1 MGYTHYY
8 TVEAGRMSDE
18 EWWELTERV
27 DIITAYYYDHSD
39 EELVVLNDDII
50 QVKGPCEW
58 FVIER
63 DVQHP
68 SWRSGVDGPVFHF
81 TKTNHHDYDKIIVAC
96 ILALK
101 ETLGDRVSISSD
113 GGDEVFTSG
122 AGYEIYQASSD
133 VFRVGQEVAEMLE
146 GRTWDW
152 DGRGFMN
159 TSTPTKG
166 GEEE

>member
-18 EWWELTERV
+18 EWWELTERI
-27 DIITAYYYDHSD
+27 DIITAYYYNHSD
-39 EELVVLNDDII
+39 EELVVINDDII

-68 SWRSGVDGPVFHF
+68 SWRQQPPLGPVFHF

-101 ETLGDRVSISSD
+101 AVLKDRVSISSD
-113 GGDEVFTSG
+113 GGDEVFTSSKG
-122 AGYEIYQASSD
+122 FDIYQEASN
-133 VFRVGQEVAEMLE
+133 VFRFGQMV
-146 GRTWDW
+146 D
-152 DGRGFMN
+152 DFIN

>member
-1 MGYTHYY
+1 
-8 TVEAGRMSDE
+8 MSDE
-18 EWWELTERV
+18 EWWELTERI
-27 DIITAYYYDHSD
+27 DIITTNHYGSD
-39 EELVVLNDDII
+39 IREEAVVIDDDII

-68 SWRSGVDGPVFHF
+68 SWRSGADGPVFHF
-81 TKTNHHDYDKIIVAC
+81 TKTNRYNYDKIIVAC

-101 ETLGDRVSISSD
+101 DVLKDRVSISSD

-122 AGYEIYQASSD
+122 EGFEIYE
-133 VFRVGQEVAEMLE
+133 EVKFGL
-146 GRTWDW
+146 GDS
-152 DGRGFMN
+152 FIN